1 MEFLYVRKIKT
12 VSAIQV
18 NISTASLEID
28 SFFNSL
34 GCSLI
39 TVRIIEEAPFFLN
52 SKNVILFFEQNGVE
66 NTLRCKYTDYICL
79 QNDVLVIS
87 AKSDFEKD
95 FEPIEP
101 ILESLAHQTTL
112 MAV

>member
-1 MEFLYVRKIKT
+1 MEILYVRKIKT

-18 NISTASLEID
+18 NISTASLELD

-52 SKNVILFFEQNGVE
+52 SKNVILVFEQNGVE

-79 QNDVLVIS
+79 QNNVLVVKG
-87 AKSDFEKD
+87 KSDFESD

-101 ILESLAHQTTL
+101 ILESLSHQSNS
-112 MAV
+112 MAI